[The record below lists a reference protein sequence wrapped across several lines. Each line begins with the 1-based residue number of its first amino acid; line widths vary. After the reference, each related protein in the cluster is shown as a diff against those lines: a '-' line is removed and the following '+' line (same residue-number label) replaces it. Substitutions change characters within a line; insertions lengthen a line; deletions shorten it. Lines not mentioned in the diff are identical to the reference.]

1 MMKWKHQNKRYTSPV
16 KEQQIIN
23 ELRLVYNIIMEYRKI
38 ANLLNM
44 AANQPPKL
52 RTQNQV
58 EINVESRGTYSV
70 NREINFKTSMLKKA
84 HIITINLKKSVKK

>member
-1 MMKWKHQNKRYTSPV
+1 MMKWKYQNKRYTSPV

-44 AANQPPKL
+44 ASNQPPKL
-52 RTQNQV
+52 RTKNQV